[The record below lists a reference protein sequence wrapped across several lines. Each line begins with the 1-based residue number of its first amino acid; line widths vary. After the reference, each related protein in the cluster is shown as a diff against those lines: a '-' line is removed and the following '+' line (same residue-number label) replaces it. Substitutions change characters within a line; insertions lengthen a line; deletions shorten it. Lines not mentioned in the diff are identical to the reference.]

1 MQTLANRIA
10 RRNGCDDRPLPSSDH
25 PLALHRDQAVS
36 RRYVCVI
43 VLPRILLFSQ
53 TIPIHSPPTQPR
65 SPNTTAHPQPNRARP
80 TRPRLFCSCASLS
93 QGTTPLYQKATL
105 ASNRASWGGC
115 TTPDY
120 GAPPPRDARAS
131 PGVVNHPRLWCT
143 IPPCGGAPPLRVVAQ
158 EWGVRDTA
166 QGCNLPAGR
175 SPPTD
180 SAGRWL
186 PRLPVP
192 LRS

>member
-10 RRNGCDDRPLPSSDH
+10 RRNGYDDRPLPSSDH

-80 TRPRLFCSCASLS
+80 TRPRLFCSCASLP
-93 QGTTPLYQKATL
+93 QGTTTLCQKATL
-105 ASNRASWGGC
+105 ASNRASWG
-115 TTPDY
+115 
-120 GAPPPRDARAS
+120 
-131 PGVVNHPRLWCT
+131 VVHHL
-143 IPPCGGAPPLRVVAQ
+143 LRVVAQ